1 MAAEGLSYGAGSGI
15 QRSMSQRFPVPASSL
30 RAFAIVRSD
39 TRLMARAW
47 LPPVRRVDPLDPNA
61 QGFCLAMNR
70 ANCLAYDGQVSPA
83 AASTA
88 LGMPLWVFLDCCALP
103 SAIVGYEAPASVL
116 PSWYRDAIDPEGH
129 EAYLPVTEY
138 IALPSLNPRECVG
151 VSLFSFVEGGN
162 WGRRTKALALTLL
175 GARSQL
181 GVAQYTNASLRLH
194 LAFGEL
200 ELRTLQTAVH
210 SRPSETF
217 VYQVV
222 VPPARQLRAMLETG
236 KAIAR
241 RPLPPFS
248 EAHSFDPRVPSEVAA
263 WCALGAG
270 RRAWLVGA
278 RLDEDGQ
285 VEQVDVRLDP
295 VGAG

>member
-1 MAAEGLSYGAGSGI
+1 
-15 QRSMSQRFPVPASSL
+15 MSQRFPVPASAL

-39 TRLMARAW
+39 TRLHSRAW
-47 LPPVRRVDPLDPNA
+47 LPSVRRVDPLDPDA

-83 AASTA
+83 ASSTA

-103 SAIVGYEAPASVL
+103 SAIVGYEAPASML
-116 PSWYRDAIDPEGH
+116 PSWYREAIDPKGG

-138 IALPSLNPRECVG
+138 IALPSLNARECVG

-181 GVAQYTNASLRLH
+181 GVAQYSNASLRLH

-217 VYQVV
+217 VYQVA
-222 VPPARQLRAMLETG
+222 VPPARQLRRMLETG
-236 KAIAR
+236 QAVPRTAA
-241 RPLPPFS
+241 PAAG
-248 EAHSFDPRVPSEVAA
+248 EVHSFDPRVATELAE
-263 WCALGAG
+263 WCRRGAG

-278 RLDEDGQ
+278 RLDGAGQ
-285 VEQVDVRLDP
+285 VEQVDVRLAP
-295 VGAG
+295 EGST